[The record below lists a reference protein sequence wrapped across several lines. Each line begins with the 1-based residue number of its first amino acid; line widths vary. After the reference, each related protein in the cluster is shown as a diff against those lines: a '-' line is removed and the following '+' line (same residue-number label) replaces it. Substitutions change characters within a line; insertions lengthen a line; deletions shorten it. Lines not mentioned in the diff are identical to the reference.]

1 MQTEPLELNSYAVR
15 LDIMYLAP
23 RCRSAFDS
31 GLCVTPVSL
40 AITKCQLYGFGV
52 RRLTVLIL
60 DNSSTF
66 FL

>member
-31 GLCVTPVSL
+31 GLSVTPVSL
-40 AITKCQLYGFGV
+40 AITKCQLYGFG
-52 RRLTVLIL
+52 LSIYETGPEGPELE
-60 DNSSTF
+60 D
-66 FL
+66 